1 MSVGVALIGPLY
13 SALNT
18 LSTFSARSIRHTR
31 IRHVLLGQHISRIRE
46 FTANLPSRACG
57 DIDQAQHGPTLLLA
71 IIRVKRHNRRVFDEF
86 HVNLRGLGTG
96 HRIFRR
102 VASQGSVALQP
113 SAHRSESVEVAFD
126 LQGFQRL
133 PECQGLI
140 PRKEIAARI
149 RRGVQVQRFGAMH
162 RFQPRRGVESAGFAH
177 QIGEM
182 ILQTGG
188 PHAVGTCRQSVTH
201 RTANRTYRRLTVE
214 TAEDIAGTESDEQ
227 TIDLRQHIRG
237 EERDGNG
244 IAVFQIMTHRRR
256 QIGTHLLKRVPVA
269 GLEP

>member
-31 IRHVLLGQHISRIRE
+31 IRHVLLGQHISRIGE

-71 IIRVKRHNRRVFDEF
+71 IIRVKRHNRRVLNEF
-86 HVNLRGLGTG
+86 HVDLRGLGTG

-102 VASQGSVALQP
+102 VAPQGSVALQP

-162 RFQPRRGVESAGFAH
+162 RFQSRRGVEGAGFAH
-177 QIGEM
+177 QIGEVVF
-182 ILQTGG
+182 QAGG
-188 PHAVGTCRQSVTH
+188 AHAMRPGAHGVSDGPSDGAYGRF
-201 RTANRTYRRLTVE
+201 AVE
-214 TAEDIAGTESDEQ
+214 PAENVAGTETDEQ
-227 TIDLRQHIRG
+227 AVHLWQHVGG
-237 EERDGNG
+237 EERDGDGVPIFEVEPHIRWQVGAN
-244 IAVFQIMTHRRR
+244 
-256 QIGTHLLKRVPVA
+256 LLKRVPAA
-269 GLEP
+269 GFEP